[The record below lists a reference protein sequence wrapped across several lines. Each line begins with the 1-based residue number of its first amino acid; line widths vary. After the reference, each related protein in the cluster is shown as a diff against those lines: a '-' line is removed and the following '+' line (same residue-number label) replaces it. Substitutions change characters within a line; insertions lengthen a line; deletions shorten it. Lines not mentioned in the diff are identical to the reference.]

1 MSHLGT
7 LPDKVQIAYKRTYRS
22 HVFTSPD
29 LKGLHVGGPDLLK
42 AYQGIAPSVS
52 ALVEAMLGVNAEYEV
67 DMTYEKFQQAIAN
80 LESGGIV
87 DAERLFDPILN
98 AERRSSDH

>member
-1 MSHLGT
+1 MSGFGGP
-7 LPDKVQIAYKRTYRS
+7 PDKVRIAYKRTYKS

-42 AYQGIAPSVS
+42 AYKGIAPSVS
-52 ALVEAMLGVNAEYEV
+52 ALVEAMFGGHAEYDV
-67 DMTYEKFQQAIAN
+67 DMPYEKFKQEIAH
-80 LESGGIV
+80 LESGGII

-98 AERRSSDH
+98 AERRN